1 MYDDTTAC
9 KSGPPTW
16 LSHRHDWFHHVRGW
30 GMTASERHRE
40 FMIVGFSGFALFGGS
55 IIYMQFSGRCVHCQR
70 PVGHLSQSGTPFA
83 ISSDLQFCPYCGKSL
98 DDDVT
103 I

>member
-1 MYDDTTAC
+1 MTT
-9 KSGPPTW
+9 
-16 LSHRHDWFHHVRGW
+16 RQRVNRDRRRGFLIAMIGFIMFAG

-40 FMIVGFSGFALFGGS
+40 FMIVGFSGFVLFGGS

>member
-1 MYDDTTAC
+1 MTT
-9 KSGPPTW
+9 
-16 LSHRHDWFHHVRGW
+16 RQRVNRDRRRGFLIVMIGFIVFAG

-40 FMIVGFSGFALFGGS
+40 FMIVGFSGFALFGGP